1 MPYSNQINLI
11 NTDKE
16 KEKTT
21 RKIITR
27 TITNYSYTCNVA
39 NINTRSFEEYK
50 VLTTVPLKHPER
62 QLAKKMPEGLTFI
75 SVAGEP
81 EIIMNKLY
89 MNLED
94 FIANAKPYEHLD
106 GDEEA

>member
-1 MPYSNQINLI
+1 M
-11 NTDKE
+11 
-16 KEKTT
+16 

-27 TITNYSYTCNVA
+27 AITNYSYTCNVA
-39 NINTRSFEEYK
+39 NVNTRSFEEYK

-75 SVAGEP
+75 SLVGEP
-81 EIIMNKLY
+81 EIVMNKLY

-94 FIANAKPYEHLD
+94 FIANAKPYEQLD